1 MLQLSSAGNAFC
13 NNDPLATAKAM
24 KKLHIICNYC
34 GDEGPNE
41 EPIKEPGSNLTN
53 EPTPLDLS
61 GMIHTVLS
69 DEGMFTPNF

>member
-1 MLQLSSAGNAFC
+1 
-13 NNDPLATAKAM
+13 M

-61 GMIHTVLS
+61 GMQHTVLS
-69 DEGMFTPNF
+69 DEGMVTRNF